1 MIGALVTLLML
12 GQTAAIP
19 ATVVTWT
26 LPAPRPV
33 RAGDVVSLTLTATI
47 APGWHLYAMAQP
59 EGGPLSTEISL
70 PATALATTLATFARP
85 IVASKPATIFDP
97 NFDMRVQLYS
107 ESATVTLPLKVTAT
121 APAGTHP
128 FAVEA
133 RYQSCNDVIC
143 LPPKTVRVETTLT
156 IRPR

>member
-1 MIGALVTLLML
+1 MIAALVALLLL

-19 ATVVTWT
+19 ATAVTWT
-26 LPAPRPV
+26 LQAPRPV
-33 RAGDVVSLTLTATI
+33 RAGDAVSLTLTATI

-59 EGGPLSTEISL
+59 EGGPISTEVSL
-70 PATALATTLATFARP
+70 PANPLATFARP

-97 NFDMRVQLYS
+97 NFDMRVRLYS
-107 ESATVTLPLKVTAT
+107 ESATFTLPLKVALTA
-121 APAGTHP
+121 AAGTHP
-128 FAVEA
+128 LAVEA

-156 IRPR
+156 IRSR

>member
-1 MIGALVTLLML
+1 MIGALVTLLLL
-12 GQTAAIP
+12 GQSAAIP
-19 ATVVTWT
+19 ATAVTWT
-26 LPAPRPV
+26 LQTPRPV
-33 RAGDVVSLTLTATI
+33 RAGDAVSLTLTATI

-59 EGGPLSTEISL
+59 EGGPISTEVSL
-70 PATALATTLATFARP
+70 PANPLATFARP

-97 NFDMRVQLYS
+97 SFDMRVQLYS
-107 ESATVTLPLKVTAT
+107 DSATFALPLTVTAA
-121 APAGTHP
+121 APAGAHR

-156 IRPR
+156 IRSR

>member
-1 MIGALVTLLML
+1 MIGALVTLLL
-12 GQTAAIP
+12 SAQAAAIP
-19 ATVVTWT
+19 ATAVTWT
-26 LPAPRPV
+26 LQAPRPV
-33 RAGDVVSLTLTATI
+33 RAGDAVSLTLTATI

-59 EGGPLSTEISL
+59 EGGPISTEVSL
-70 PATALATTLATFARP
+70 PANRLATFARP

-97 NFDMRVQLYS
+97 SFEMRVQLYS
-107 ESATVTLPLKVTAT
+107 DSATFALPLTVTAA
-121 APAGTHP
+121 APAGAHP

-156 IRPR
+156 IRSR

>member
-47 APGWHLYAMAQP
+47 APGWQGA
-59 EGGPLSTEISL
+59 
-70 PATALATTLATFARP
+70 
-85 IVASKPATIFDP
+85 K
-97 NFDMRVQLYS
+97 S
-107 ESATVTLPLKVTAT
+107 ELIGHK
-121 APAGTHP
+121 
-128 FAVEA
+128 
-133 RYQSCNDVIC
+133 
-143 LPPKTVRVETTLT
+143 
-156 IRPR
+156 